1 MSITRQVMVVVV
13 GLTISLHVAAERATY
28 KVGKFSEDYRATVTV
43 DGDATGSSG
52 VISVFDAHTGKR
64 LVRVAADSLPF
75 DLRDG
80 EVPANIKELP
90 YGEQSVLIYED
101 FNFDGKPDL
110 AIMDGQKSCYGGPS
124 FQIYLASEQG
134 FRRNPDFTR
143 LAQEY
148 CGMFQVDAK
157 ARQLHVMTKSGCCWH
172 LFETLDV
179 VANRPEVVESI
190 IDETVVP
197 APSYRR
203 NTVTRGRKSRE
214 TYHLGYGTT
223 DEAALADNLREV
235 LSFRLKDHPE
245 KQVSVFADGAGLDYA
260 LLRGQEAEVEFSF
273 ALDVGGVRGARA
285 GREMAEMPRFA
296 FDERAGVLMFRNGNT
311 TYLVHDQPG
320 KLGVTVRVGKKE
332 TFIEGDGASR
342 RGGLQRLQEAA
353 FQALENVDRRAI
365 E

>member
-1 MSITRQVMVVVV
+1 MSITRQVAAVLL

-43 DGDATGSSG
+43 DGDATGASG

-64 LVRVAADSLPF
+64 LLRVAADRLPF

-80 EVPANIKELP
+80 EVPVNIKELP

-110 AIMDGQKSCYGGPS
+110 AIMDGQNSCYGGPS

-134 FRRNPDFTR
+134 FRRNPEFTR

-172 LFETLDV
+172 LFETFNV
-179 VANRPEVVESI
+179 VGNRPEVVESI
-190 IDETVVP
+190 IDETVLP

-203 NTVTRGRKSRE
+203 NTVTRGRKSQE

-223 DEAALADNLREV
+223 DEAASADGRREV
-235 LSFRLKDHPE
+235 LSFRLKAHPE
-245 KQVSVFADGAGLDYA
+245 KLVSVFADETGLDYA
-260 LLRGQEAEVEFSF
+260 LLRGQAAEVEFSF

-285 GREMAEMPRFA
+285 GREVAVTPRFV
-296 FDERAGVLMFRNGNT
+296 FDAEAGMLTFRNGNT
-311 TYLVHDQPG
+311 IYLVQDQPG
-320 KLGVTVRVGKKE
+320 RLGVTVRVGKQE
-332 TFIEGDGASR
+332 TFIEGDVSSR
-342 RGGLQRLQEAA
+342 RGGLQKLQEAA
-353 FQALENVDRRAI
+353 FQSLENVDRRAI